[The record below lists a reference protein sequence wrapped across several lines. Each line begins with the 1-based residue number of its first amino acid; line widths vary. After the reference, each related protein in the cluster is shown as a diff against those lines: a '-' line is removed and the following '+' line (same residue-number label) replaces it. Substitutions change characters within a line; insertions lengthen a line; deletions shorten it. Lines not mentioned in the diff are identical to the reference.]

1 VLDYVFLLNEKAK
14 KVSEYSK
21 LYTKEDG
28 HILHTGIVSHT
39 FLFLFFCLLKGNQE
53 ENSQVQQKQVKGREG
68 QDRRSSSRNKK
79 GDKENYTSCSNH
91 NSISGKYFFL
101 ALQRSCLKLNLKISR
116 PRRLLAV
123 IPLKIVSFLTD
134 QMLQHMMMIISIK
147 NLLAIYLLKLSNLCS
162 GSGELI
168 TVSPIRP
175 QHSLARL
182 HSRNR

>member
-79 GDKENYTSCSNH
+79 KETKKIKKITQAALTIIQYLE
-91 NSISGKYFFL
+91 SISSWPSKGV
-101 ALQRSCLKLNLKISR
+101 A
-116 PRRLLAV
+116 
-123 IPLKIVSFLTD
+123 
-134 QMLQHMMMIISIK
+134 
-147 NLLAIYLLKLSNLCS
+147 
-162 GSGELI
+162 
-168 TVSPIRP
+168 
-175 QHSLARL
+175 
-182 HSRNR
+182 

>member
-1 VLDYVFLLNEKAK
+1 MVKHLSLGATRQLPHESTVW
-14 KVSEYSK
+14 
-21 LYTKEDG
+21 
-28 HILHTGIVSHT
+28 IV
-39 FLFLFFCLLKGNQE
+39 LFFLKNRRGPGGPLLKFIKRKPRG
-53 ENSQVQQKQVKGREG
+53 KQPSTTKTSKGREG
-68 QDRRSSSRNKK
+68 QDRRSSLRNKK

-116 PRRLLAV
+116 PRRLLAG

-147 NLLAIYLLKLSNLCS
+147 NLLAICLLKLSNLCS